1 MTAFDLR
8 ALRDAF
14 GCFMTGVTIITTFD
28 EEGQPLGF
36 TANSFTSVSL
46 DPPLLLISI
55 ARTSR
60 NYQNFAKARDFAINI
75 LSEGQREASATFARP
90 VEDRFASVEWRKG
103 PHGSPVIAGVSAW
116 FDCSVHQLVEAGD
129 HAILIGRVE
138 AFEATQEPGLG
149 YYRGAYVTPAQ
160 IGAQMPAGPDVIVS
174 VIVEAAGSVLLIDDG
189 EGGLSLP
196 EMQAGRDGL
205 QGALTRLLAAAG
217 VDAAP
222 GEIYAV
228 YDNAAQSRQHIA
240 FRCPAANTQASQ
252 GRFVPLRHDN
262 LDAVRDPAIRSML
275 ERLAEESRVR
285 NYGVYF
291 GTHETGRVTSNRE
304 RIAP

>member
-196 EMQAGRDGL
+196 EMQAGRDGI